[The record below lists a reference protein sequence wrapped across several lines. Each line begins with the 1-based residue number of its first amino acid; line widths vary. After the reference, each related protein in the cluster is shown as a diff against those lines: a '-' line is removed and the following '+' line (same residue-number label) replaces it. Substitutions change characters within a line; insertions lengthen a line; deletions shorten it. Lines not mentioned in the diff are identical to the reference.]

1 MNALKMYKLD
11 NGRYPSSRPG
21 PAGAGGQ
28 AHHRQRPGQLE
39 GLPRQAARTIRGT
52 TPTSTPTPACTEKS
66 MCSALAPTGSP
77 AVKATTRTSAPGS
90 RPRRAAAGFTLLELM
105 VVVLIVA
112 VASAAV
118 TLSLRDR
125 SQSKLEEE
133 GARLS
138 ALLETART
146 QSRIVGTDVRWAP
159 LTTGGFQF
167 LGLPAAGRQGA
178 AVALAR
184 RRHHA
189 PPSSARR
196 SCVLGPEPLLPRA
209 ARRAAPGRARDRRR
223 HRRPVAVR
231 DRRRRRHGAPPMT
244 ARRAHAASR

>member
-11 NGRYPSSRPG
+11 NGRYPSQDQG
-21 PAGAGGQ
+21 LQ
-28 AHHRQRPGQLE
+28 ALVAKPTTGTHPGQLE
-39 GLPRQAARTIRGT
+39 ELPRQAARAIRGT
-52 TPTSTPTPACTEKS
+52 TPTSTPTRACTEKS
-66 MCSALAPTGSP
+66 MCSALVPTGSP

-90 RPRRAAAGFTLLELM
+90 KPRRAAAGFTLLELM

-112 VASAAV
+112 IATGLVS
-118 TLSLRDR
+118 LSLRDR

-159 LTTGGFQF
+159 LTTGGFEF
-167 LGLPAAGRQGA
+167 IGLPPLARQGA

-184 RRHHA
+184 QRA
-189 PPSSARR
+189 PPPPSSARPQLR
-196 SCVLGPEPLLPRA
+196 LGPEPLLPAQRVVLHLGEREIAVGTDGLSPFQIVDASATVA
-209 ARRAAPGRARDRRR
+209 AQ
-223 HRRPVAVR
+223 
-231 DRRRRRHGAPPMT
+231 
-244 ARRAHAASR
+244 